1 MVFVS
6 LDGGKPGRLP
16 VLMAARVAEEVV
28 VAFCDGESMYRFST
42 TICVKYEIDLPAQF
56 DVR

>member
-1 MVFVS
+1 
-6 LDGGKPGRLP
+6 
-16 VLMAARVAEEVV
+16 MAARVAEEVV